1 MYKMLWI
8 SSFLRPI
15 ITILKSYN
23 PNLNSDNKSVVH
35 GAL

>member
-23 PNLNSDNKSVVH
+23 HNLNSDNKSVVH
-35 GAL
+35 GTL